1 MTIKPTKRRTRTEDT
16 WRQFRR
22 NKTGMAGLVL
32 LCIIVLLSLAAP
44 LIAPHDPYDAD
55 LSRRLKPGV
64 WSDDSPDGFY
74 LLGTDSQGRD
84 LFTRILYGGRT
95 TLGVGFVALGI
106 ALSIGITFG
115 LLAGYFG
122 GAIDNVIM
130 RCVDI
135 LFAFPALLLA
145 LVIAGTLGRGIDK
158 AMIAIGITYSPQ
170 MVRVVRSGVLMIKEM
185 EYIEAQKAIGS
196 SHGRILLRHILPN
209 SMAPIIVY
217 GTLML
222 ATAILDAAAL
232 GFLGVGAQV
241 PSPEWGLTLS
251 ASRQYLI
258 TGAWWAATFPGI
270 AILFSVI
277 SLNLL
282 GDGLRDALDPRLK
295 GGAKL

>member
-1 MTIKPTKRRTRTEDT
+1 MEQRKRKTRLQETVH
-16 WRQFRR
+16 QFRK
-22 NKTGMAGLVL
+22 NKTGMFGVGLL
-32 LCIIVLLSLAAP
+32 AFIVLLSLSAP
-44 LIAPHDPYDAD
+44 ILAPHDPYDASLD
-55 LSRRLKPGV
+55 RRLLPGI
-64 WSDDSPDGFY
+64 WSDESPDGFF

-84 LFTRILYGGRT
+84 LFSRILYGGRT
-95 TLGVGFVALGI
+95 TLGIGFVALGI
-106 ALSIGITFG
+106 ALAIGISLG
-115 LLAGYFG
+115 LTAGYFG
-122 GAIDNVIM
+122 GYVDDIIM
-130 RCVDI
+130 RFVDI
-135 LFAFPALLLA
+135 MFAFPALLLA

-185 EYIEAQKAIGS
+185 EYIESQEAIGS
-196 SHGRILLRHILPN
+196 SHFRILFRHIMPN
-209 SMAPIIVY
+209 SLAPIIVY

-251 ASRQYLI
+251 ASRQYLL
-258 TGAWWAATFPGI
+258 TGAWWAATFPGV
-270 AILFSVI
+270 AILISVI
-277 SLNLL
+277 SLNLV

>member
-1 MTIKPTKRRTRTEDT
+1 MEQHAKRRTRTQET
-16 WRQFRR
+16 MRQFKK
-22 NKTGMAGLVL
+22 NKTGMFGLGL
-32 LCIIVLLSLAAP
+32 LVVIVILSLAAP
-44 LIAPHDPYDAD
+44 VISPHDPYDAD
-55 LSRRLKPGV
+55 LNRRLKPGI
-64 WSDDSPDGFY
+64 WSDESPDGFY

-84 LFTRILYGGRT
+84 LFSRILYGGRT
-95 TLGVGFVALGI
+95 TLGVGFVALAI
-106 ALSIGITFG
+106 ALSIGVVFG
-115 LLAGYFG
+115 LIAGYFG
-122 GAIDNVIM
+122 GYIDNIVM

-170 MVRVVRSGVLMIKEM
+170 MVRVVRSGVLMVKEM
-185 EYIEAQKAIGS
+185 EYIESQEAIGS
-196 SHGRILLRHILPN
+196 SHTRILLRHILPN
-209 SMAPIIVY
+209 SLAPIIVY

-222 ATAILDAAAL
+222 ASAILDAAAL

-251 ASRQYLI
+251 ASRQYLL

-270 AILFSVI
+270 AILLSVI